1 MYSPDGSAKWAF
13 WHRSQRHAG
22 GVESTLRFNSSEADL
37 TTDWAAANENFI
49 YASGL
54 PKQGLRGFARP
65 TGAWLFWHSGPP
77 GREQLMYRW
86 DFNGVTV
93 NSNEAPVPV
102 TNVAPAGQLSDL
114 VNATLTDGTK
124 AVIQRPS
131 VGPFTYTKDVSV
143 VPYNGAVNVFFSGFV
158 TAEAQADICWSRF
171 NLASMGPTS
180 AVDNFAKL
188 PFASITN
195 WEEMQPDALRQKFG
209 SRHLDWLVNRDFAAT
224 GPGPATGLNPRF
236 ILQLGFDSNVP
247 PRPQRCFLVDWAE
260 APTAYDRARGVYRVR
275 PILSGLN
282 GAVLP
287 ARFAIDV
294 TSNSWY
300 IKDPHSSTANPQP
313 LMMDVNIA
321 AGTVQFASPLFNED
335 APTDPTA
342 AFNSS
347 YRYDDTSGP
356 VLNDVALRVNYTP
369 YLYRVTRSEA
379 QDDSPSAFYDPGVAQ
394 RLTVFWRRSYPT
406 GEAPHF
412 GRAAF
417 MYRVFTTSVQV
428 ARPAVALGA
437 RSPTPSAALPS
448 RRWRPTTRR
457 GWPTLASPMS
467 AATSTSPTSTTG
479 RTTRSATR

>member
-1 MYSPDGSAKWAF
+1 MGVVRGEARVFETRLPQNDYYARDSDPVVLPSTTAGQMQVVWSTNRASTGTATAVGSAAPAGTDPTDLPTSDSPSNLVYTTTRGLTGGPSDELYRLYAWTTGGAGATLPPDALTANGAGIANGQPALMYSPDGSAKWAF

-260 APTAYDRARGVYRVR
+260 APTAYDR
-275 PILSGLN
+275 
-282 GAVLP
+282 
-287 ARFAIDV
+287 
-294 TSNSWY
+294 
-300 IKDPHSSTANPQP
+300 SSHCP
-313 LMMDVNIA
+313 
-321 AGTVQFASPLFNED
+321 
-335 APTDPTA
+335 
-342 AFNSS
+342 
-347 YRYDDTSGP
+347 
-356 VLNDVALRVNYTP
+356 
-369 YLYRVTRSEA
+369 
-379 QDDSPSAFYDPGVAQ
+379 
-394 RLTVFWRRSYPT
+394 
-406 GEAPHF
+406 
-412 GRAAF
+412 
-417 MYRVFTTSVQV
+417 
-428 ARPAVALGA
+428 
-437 RSPTPSAALPS
+437 
-448 RRWRPTTRR
+448 
-457 GWPTLASPMS
+457 
-467 AATSTSPTSTTG
+467 ATSRLAAP
-479 RTTRSATR
+479 